1 MTVPRS
7 PSFTDIP
14 DPVGATA
21 GESPSLP
28 DLVRRLATD
37 APDREQ
43 TRRRR
48 RAALVLSLGW
58 LGSHLAVFGLRHDLR
73 QLPPAYLAS
82 HVGVPLVLA
91 LASLY
96 VATRP
101 GRWGLGWP
109 ALWVGA
115 LALGGPL
122 SFWVLGA
129 ITPAPRL
136 SVHDAKPWLGAL
148 VCSDLMLVWMS
159 VPLFAAAVAL
169 RGAFVTTAVW
179 RSALVGA
186 SVGLASGV
194 TINLHCANVE
204 PFHLV
209 LGHGVPIALASL
221 LGAFVV
227 RHWLRP

>member
-1 MTVPRS
+1 VPPS
-7 PSFTDIP
+7 PSFNDIP
-14 DPVGATA
+14 DPLGSTA
-21 GESPSLP
+21 GDMSPLP
-28 DLVRRLATD
+28 ALIQRMADV
-37 APDREQ
+37 PDREAVQ
-43 TRRRR
+43 RRR

-58 LGSHLAVFGLRHDLR
+58 LASHLAVFGVRHDLR
-73 QLPPAYLAS
+73 DLPPAYLAS
-82 HVGVPLVLA
+82 HLGAPLLLA

-101 GRWGLGWP
+101 GRWGLGP
-109 ALWVGA
+109 PRLWVAA

-129 ITPAPRL
+129 ITPSPRPSL
-136 SVHDAKPWLGAL
+136 PDAEPWLGAL

-169 RGAFVTTAVW
+169 RRAFAATALW

-186 SVGLASGV
+186 AVGLLSGAS
-194 TINLHCANVE
+194 INLHCAKVE

-209 LGHGVPIALASL
+209 IGHGVPIALGSL

-227 RHWLRP
+227 RHWLRS